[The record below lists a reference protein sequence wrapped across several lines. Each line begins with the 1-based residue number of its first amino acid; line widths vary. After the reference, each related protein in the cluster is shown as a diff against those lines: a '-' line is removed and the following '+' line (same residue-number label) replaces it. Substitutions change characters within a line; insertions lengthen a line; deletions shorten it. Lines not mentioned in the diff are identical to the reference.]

1 MDEYCGIIKIRFQ
14 KSYALYNFI
23 LCSIMPVLGGMVLKE
38 NTMSAEERVVRVAS
52 TLAIE
57 NMYVSENYKQELL
70 LVAQGKKS
78 SKDVLRELDEIY
90 SK

>member
-1 MDEYCGIIKIRFQ
+1 MRKII
-14 KSYALYNFI
+14 
-23 LCSIMPVLGGMVLKE
+23 
-38 NTMSAEERVVRVAS
+38 MSAEDKVVQVAS

-78 SKDVLRELDEIY
+78 SKDVLKELDEIY
-90 SK
+90 SKR

>member
-1 MDEYCGIIKIRFQ
+1 MK
-14 KSYALYNFI
+14 NFV
-23 LCSIMPVLGGMVLKE
+23 MA
-38 NTMSAEERVVRVAS
+38 AEDKVVQVVS

-57 NMYVSENYKQELL
+57 NMYVREKFKQELL

-78 SKDVLRELDEIY
+78 SKDVLKELDEIY

>member
-1 MDEYCGIIKIRFQ
+1 MECKNVRAFRNYYYF
-14 KSYALYNFI
+14 YATKRRGEATMRKYI
-23 LCSIMPVLGGMVLKE
+23 
-38 NTMSAEERVVRVAS
+38 MSAEDKVVQVAS

-78 SKDVLRELDEIY
+78 SKDVLKELDEIY
-90 SK
+90 SKRRGIC